1 MLLGVDV
8 QPVAAEP
15 GAQGGERAARHTSGA
30 SRRRS
35 AHARLKAW
43 VHKSSTSSQSL
54 YRPLTSAGTA
64 CGPARLSKGLCAGR
78 LFSFAAVAPPPHL
91 AGSPAP
97 GTPRSAPAAP
107 ACHQLLAA
115 RCGSPPPVEPVNNSV
130 NKCRRSRSAS
140 RASQWAHRWKERL
153 GRVLARIPGLHATS
167 AQVHHDGVDLI
178 WPTTAACCRT
188 RVPWSRSMQR
198 LRGHKALPP
207 PYIAHAGS
215 VDTTCSPTAPL
226 AGAPPLQHTIAQTGR
241 RSLETSP
248 ALPP

>member
-1 MLLGVDV
+1 V

-78 LFSFAAVAPPPHL
+78 LFSFAAVAPPPQL

-140 RASQWAHRWKERL
+140 RASQWRTGGKNAL
-153 GRVLARIPGLHATS
+153 GVS
-167 AQVHHDGVDLI
+167 
-178 WPTTAACCRT
+178 
-188 RVPWSRSMQR
+188 
-198 LRGHKALPP
+198 
-207 PYIAHAGS
+207 
-215 VDTTCSPTAPL
+215 
-226 AGAPPLQHTIAQTGR
+226 
-241 RSLETSP
+241 SP
-248 ALPP
+248 AYPAFTPPAPRSTTMALTSSGQRQLHVVARGCLGVAQCSACEDTRRYLRHT